1 MSFPTEK
8 SWCWGT
14 ELSNCVVLVGVSSH
28 LKTLKQVSD
37 TWVSLLESNNQTI
50 PAQKHS
56 GKRANMPCSV
66 NFKII

>member
-14 ELSNCVVLVGVSSH
+14 ELSNCVVPVGVSSH

-37 TWVSLLESNNQTI
+37 TWVSLLESNNQTT
-50 PAQKHS
+50 PVLPGQKHS
-56 GKRANMPCSV
+56 AKKDEYAMFC
-66 NFKII
+66 